1 MTKYILFF
9 STIEFLSKFVL
20 WFYSKTEGPASRSR
34 KGREM
39 SAYTI
44 EHSIHISFE
53 ELEGMGVA
61 DRDIEVDYTL
71 RSLACFLERSES
83 ELWWLWR

>member
-1 MTKYILFF
+1 M
-9 STIEFLSKFVL
+9 
-20 WFYSKTEGPASRSR
+20 G
-34 KGREM
+34 
-39 SAYTI
+39 AYAI

-71 RSLACFLERSES
+71 RSLACSLERSES